1 MNKLEQLHLDV
12 IANEFY
18 ISTQHS
24 YEVIANKNNAATAC
38 AEITEKI
45 AIDFFEWMSN
55 LSPVQMCTVHPPDS
69 EGSCGL
75 YSKSKEQL
83 FQEFLNGIENK

>member
-1 MNKLEQLHLDV
+1 MNKLEQLHLDA

-24 YEVIANKNNAATAC
+24 YEVIANKDKAATIC

-45 AIDFFEWMSN
+45 AIEFVEWMSTLN
-55 LSPVQMCTVHPPDS
+55 PVQMCTVYPPNS
-69 EGSCGL
+69 EGGYGL
-75 YSKSKEQL
+75 YNKSKEQL
-83 FQEFLNGIENK
+83 FQEFLKTK